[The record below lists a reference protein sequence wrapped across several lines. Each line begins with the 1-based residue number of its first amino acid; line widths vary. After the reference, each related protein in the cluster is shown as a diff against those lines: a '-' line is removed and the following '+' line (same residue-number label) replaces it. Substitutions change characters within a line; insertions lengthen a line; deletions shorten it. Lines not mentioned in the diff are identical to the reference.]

1 MTTTKPKRKPAK
13 PRTAKTQA
21 QPKPYKPDKPRLSA
35 GRPPIFTEEL
45 GDEICLRLSNG
56 ESLRAICDD
65 AKMPDRATVMR
76 WLADPGRSDF
86 ATKYA
91 RAREKQIDAFA
102 EDIAYIADTEPDP
115 ARARVRMEARRW
127 LAERTMPKKYGAK
140 VEHGGAGP
148 GGAILIQFAEGDDKL
163 G

>member
-1 MTTTKPKRKPAK
+1 MTTTKPKRKAA
-13 PRTAKTQA
+13 AKTPA
-21 QPKPYKPDKPRLSA
+21 QPKPYKPDRPRLSR
-35 GRPPIFTEEL
+35 GRQPLPYDEAL
-45 GDEICLRLSNG
+45 GAIICERLSNG

-65 AKMPDRATVMR
+65 PKMPDRRTVIHWTLR
-76 WLADPGRSDF
+76 HPEF
-86 ATKYA
+86 AEPYA
-91 RAREKQIDAFA
+91 RAREAQINAFA